1 MVEYF
6 QIFLERDFWVM
17 IPELFL
23 VFAVVFLT
31 VLGVF
36 FSKAVMSVE
45 KRVIEVVLDL
55 GILSL
60 FWLMLLYYNQ
70 FGLDCYA
77 LNFQVKK
84 DSISLFFSM
93 LLMVGTL
100 CSLVIAKSYI
110 KNDTVNDFEYVVLVL
125 LALLGLLTIVSCNDL
140 LLIYLG
146 IELQSLCLYV
156 LATIKR
162 HSRFSTEAG
171 LKYFV
176 LGAFS
181 SGILLFG
188 MSLFYG
194 FTGITNLTDIEYFF
208 LQGEMTPG
216 IALGSLFIFI
226 GLLFKVGA
234 APFHVW
240 VPDVYAGI
248 PTFITS
254 FFAIVP
260 KMAIFG
266 LLIKMLFI
274 AEVGNFDL
282 FLYSGILSLFIGSFG
297 AIYQVTIKRLIAYS
311 AIGHTGFILLGL
323 YSGGIE
329 GVVAVCLYVLIYM
342 VMVINFFSILLAI
355 RKESDSRGIRMLG
368 TFNEVYRSNKLLGIS
383 LCLLLFSMAG
393 IPPLS
398 GFYSKL
404 YIFFAMIKEEHFIAS
419 ILVVCLSVIGSVYYL
434 RLIRTMFFNTSR
446 QWGFYKP
453 VSKGTSLVI
462 VYSGLFTLLF
472 FVYSLPILIAL
483 HEIVLSFYF

>member
-208 LQGEMTPG
+208 LTRG
-216 IALGSLFIFI
+216 
-226 GLLFKVGA
+226 
-234 APFHVW
+234 
-240 VPDVYAGI
+240 D
-248 PTFITS
+248 
-254 FFAIVP
+254 
-260 KMAIFG
+260 
-266 LLIKMLFI
+266 
-274 AEVGNFDL
+274 
-282 FLYSGILSLFIGSFG
+282 
-297 AIYQVTIKRLIAYS
+297 
-311 AIGHTGFILLGL
+311 
-323 YSGGIE
+323 
-329 GVVAVCLYVLIYM
+329 
-342 VMVINFFSILLAI
+342 
-355 RKESDSRGIRMLG
+355 DSR
-368 TFNEVYRSNKLLGIS
+368 N
-383 LCLLLFSMAG
+383 
-393 IPPLS
+393 
-398 GFYSKL
+398 
-404 YIFFAMIKEEHFIAS
+404 
-419 ILVVCLSVIGSVYYL
+419 
-434 RLIRTMFFNTSR
+434 
-446 QWGFYKP
+446 
-453 VSKGTSLVI
+453 
-462 VYSGLFTLLF
+462 
-472 FVYSLPILIAL
+472 
-483 HEIVLSFYF
+483 SFR